1 MSPARPNGR
10 RRTALRHVLEARTD
24 AAEVEP
30 SSILHREFWRA
41 PTPSPLRLVFSSS
54 ER

>member
-1 MSPARPNGR
+1 MSLARSVRSR
-10 RRTALRHVLEARTD
+10 RAALRRVLEARTD
-24 AAEVEP
+24 TTEVEP